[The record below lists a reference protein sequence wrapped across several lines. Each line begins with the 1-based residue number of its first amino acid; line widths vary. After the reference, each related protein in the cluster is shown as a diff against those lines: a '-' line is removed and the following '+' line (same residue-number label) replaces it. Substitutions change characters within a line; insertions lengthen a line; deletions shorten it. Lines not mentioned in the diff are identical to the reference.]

1 MDLLKGLVGDPAKI
15 GEGLT
20 SYGSDLKTSIGTEGD
35 WDVVMVLPVTPSDEE
50 SKEEDVENANRKFF
64 EATIEKL
71 AGDEIYVKIRSPEDR
86 LEGQADVR
94 DVPMLMDPSKLE
106 KALAAGFPELQIA
119 PIDIG
124 TDCDG
129 QAVSR
134 FAPSQHIYCK
144 YDRHPSLLPLYSHP
158 ANATSPFRS
167 MQRIKLVTDII
178 QTLHRFGGCEISVGK
193 EINDGK
199 MLAFIQMPFD
209 EYKDY
214 FGEQAAL
221 YMASLGHATTYT
233 AWLGALGLVATTIIQ
248 VIGFDSKPAA
258 YCRAIFGVAL
268 FVWLAA
274 YHDGWRKTEQTY
286 ALKWGMTEFEEEEP
300 ERPQYQGHIVK
311 SPIDGKPAV
320 YFLPKERAPAV
331 AKGVLAT
338 LGMILLNLGFML
350 LMVVFKKQGH
360 FTRTYSSMPATLA
373 NAIGIQVFTF
383 VFKDIASHVSPPDG
397 FGSNWACLENNC
409 LWDLLFNLYIIFAAN
424 LVVSA
429 GVSFVLP
436 ILQIKFNEYNE
447 GGMDEAMTKAEWEYM
462 LVEYDET
469 LDMIENYM
477 IATVQYGYIALF
489 SLAAPA
495 TAFIGFLSNMVTLRL
510 NGYKY
515 LTGFRRI
522 EPRGAQD
529 IGVFDSIYTFINFA
543 AGYGPSNR
551 ANIFMLIVAFFALG
565 LILGQ
570 IIANDDEPDV
580 ALQVLRQ
587 DFIKS
592 KIVDKIADEDE
603 AITID
608 KKAPVFDIT
617 KKDDGPYF
625 THLAEVLGEVPEASL
640 PAPAKAADLA

>member
-1 MDLLKGLVGDPAKI
+1 VKLTEAENWRTETEFADKLTLKLFCFNFINA
-15 GEGLT
+15 
-20 SYGSDLKTSIGTEGD
+20 YGSL
-35 WDVVMVLPVTPSDEE
+35 
-50 SKEEDVENANRKFF
+50 FF
-64 EATIEKL
+64 T
-71 AGDEIYVKIRSPEDR
+71 V
-86 LEGQADVR
+86 
-94 DVPMLMDPSKLE
+94 
-106 KALAAGFPELQIA
+106 
-119 PIDIG
+119 
-124 TDCDG
+124 
-129 QAVSR
+129 
-134 FAPSQHIYCK
+134 
-144 YDRHPSLLPLYSHP
+144 
-158 ANATSPFRS
+158 
-167 MQRIKLVTDII
+167 
-178 QTLHRFGGCEISVGK
+178 
-193 EINDGK
+193 
-199 MLAFIQMPFD
+199 
-209 EYKDY
+209 
-214 FGEQAAL
+214 
-221 YMASLGHATTYT
+221 
-233 AWLGALGLVATTIIQ
+233 
-248 VIGFDSKPAA
+248 
-258 YCRAIFGVAL
+258 
-268 FVWLAA
+268 FV
-274 YHDGWRKTEQTY
+274 Q
-286 ALKWGMTEFEEEEP
+286 
-300 ERPQYQGHIVK
+300 
-311 SPIDGKPAV
+311 
-320 YFLPKERAPAV
+320 
-331 AKGVLAT
+331 
-338 LGMILLNLGFML
+338 
-350 LMVVFKKQGH
+350 
-360 FTRTYSSMPATLA
+360 
-373 NAIGIQVFTF
+373 
-383 VFKDIASHVSPPDG
+383 SHVSPPDG

-543 AGYGPSNR
+543 AVLSNAAIFVFLPPLFTNAQGYGPSNR

-617 KKDDGPYF
+617 KKDDGDDDDGDAGSG
-625 THLAEVLGEVPEASL
+625 LLSLVPTFRL
-640 PAPAKAADLA
+640 WAPAEGVAPDDPPDFFAVGDGGDLDNFGILHLLQRGLDRVVVFDACEDPLAPADAWDPYAVNATGGVPRREFSCARHANSR